1 MRAGPLRH
9 RCRLSKY
16 ERVQNDTG
24 GYDQE
29 WVPAGELWTEITIP
43 TGRTQP
49 VAERLEATVSA
60 EIRIRPRS
68 DIAGRVRKY
77 KGTADAGDLTLTV
90 GLDNGDAGQNAVKT
104 AHKDRSKG
112 DYNIKITLNDGD
124 PGATPALNP
133 TTFYMRGKVMNNTV
147 APGAADNVV
156 RRNITIGINSDIL
169 ELVPAPAA

>member
-1 MRAGPLRH
+1 MAEDNLNTAAG
-9 RCRLSKY
+9 CRFWLGGKTGADTQTQY
-16 ERVQNDTG
+16 EADT
-24 GYDQE
+24 YVE
-29 WVPAGELWTEITIP
+29 VGEIEDLGEFGDTFSSVTF
-43 TGRTQP
+43 TS
-49 VAERLEATVSA
+49 LKN
-60 EIRIRPRS
+60 
-68 DIAGRVRKY
+68 GRVRKY

-90 GLDNGDAGQNAVKT
+90 GLDNGDAGQKAVKV

-124 PGATPALNP
+124 PTATPALKP

-169 ELVPAPAA
+169 ELLPAASA